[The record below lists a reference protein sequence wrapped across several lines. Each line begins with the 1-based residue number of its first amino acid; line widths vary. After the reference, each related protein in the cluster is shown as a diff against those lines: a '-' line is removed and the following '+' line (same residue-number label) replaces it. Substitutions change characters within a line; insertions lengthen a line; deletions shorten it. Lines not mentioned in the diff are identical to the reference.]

1 MGLIEDIK
9 KRAKSLHKHIV
20 YPEGEDDRILY
31 ATAQVLA
38 DDVAQITLLGD
49 IDKMKWRAGELHL
62 DISQATLIDPKVSD
76 KNEEY
81 AQAFYNLRR
90 KKGVTLEQARE
101 IVQDPVYFG
110 TLMVHLNDADGMVS
124 GATHTTADS
133 IRPALQII
141 KTKNGHKI
149 ASSFFFMVPSDSDK
163 VFFFADCAFI
173 EHPTA
178 HELATIAVQTADSAR
193 AFGYEPKV
201 AMLSFSTHG
210 SAIDSALD
218 KVIEATDLV
227 KRKRPD
233 IIIDGE
239 VQLDAAI
246 VPQVAEFKCPESPL
260 QGDANVLVF
269 PNLNAGNIGYKLVER
284 FAHAKPIGPIIQ
296 GLNKPVNDVSRGAS
310 VEQIVQT
317 TQITVIEA
325 KMK

>member
-9 KRAKSLHKHIV
+9 ERARILHKHIV

-31 ATAQVLA
+31 AAAQVVSQ
-38 DDVAQITLLGD
+38 DIAQITILGD
-49 IDKMKWRAGELHL
+49 VDKIKWRAGELHL
-62 DISQATLIDPKVSD
+62 DISGVNLIDPHNSD
-76 KNEEY
+76 KNELY
-81 AQAFYNLRR
+81 AQTLYNLRR
-90 KKGVTLEQARE
+90 IKGMTVEEARE
-101 IVQDPVYFG
+101 KVNDPIYFG
-110 TLMVHLNDADGMVS
+110 TLMVHLGDADGMVS
-124 GATHTTADS
+124 GATHTTANS

-149 ASSFFFMVPSDSDK
+149 ASSFFFMVPKDSEN
-163 VFFFADCAFI
+163 VFFFADCAFV
-173 EHPTA
+173 ENPTA

-193 AFGYEPKV
+193 AFGFEPKV

-210 SAIDSALD
+210 SAKDSSLD

-227 KRKRPD
+227 RKQRPD

-239 VQLDAAI
+239 LQLDAAI
-246 VPQVAEFKCPESPL
+246 VPQVAKMKCPDSL
-260 QGDANVLVF
+260 IKGDANVLVF

-284 FAHAKPIGPIIQ
+284 FAHASPIGPIIQ

-310 VEQIVQT
+310 VEQIIQT
-317 TQITVIEA
+317 TEITVIEA